1 MIFYT
6 VSYLDNDVG
15 GLLQGALPAGQSDPH
30 MREPVR
36 QEESQADREDG
47 QWVEQQA
54 LEDAETIALLRLGRG
69 ETRDREEEDKRRGE
83 EKGRG
88 AYITVDCCSQCVH
101 SSGEW
106 YPSTHTYWAHC
117 DLLILQE
124 VYVVPIPTVTPR
136 TVGSAEGI
144 AIGEPF
150 LRARKP
156 IVGCVC
162 MCYECFIWY
171 TCSKHTSTCTSR

>member
-69 ETRDREEEDKRRGE
+69 ET
-83 EKGRG
+83 
-88 AYITVDCCSQCVH
+88 
-101 SSGEW
+101 
-106 YPSTHTYWAHC
+106 
-117 DLLILQE
+117 
-124 VYVVPIPTVTPR
+124 
-136 TVGSAEGI
+136 
-144 AIGEPF
+144 
-150 LRARKP
+150 
-156 IVGCVC
+156 
-162 MCYECFIWY
+162 
-171 TCSKHTSTCTSR
+171 